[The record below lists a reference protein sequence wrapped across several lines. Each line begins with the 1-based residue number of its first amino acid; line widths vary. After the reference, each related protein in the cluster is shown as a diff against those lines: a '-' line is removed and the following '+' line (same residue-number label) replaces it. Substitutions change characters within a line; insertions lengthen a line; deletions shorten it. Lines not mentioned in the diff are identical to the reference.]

1 MALDYLDRM
10 FTGLVQAIGTV
21 RSAAAQADSVR
32 LEIDS
37 GGWSHRPALGDSIAV
52 SGCCLTVARIS
63 TDGGLLGFDCI
74 PESMRK
80 TALGRLGP
88 GSTVNL
94 EHAALPTTLL
104 GGHLVQGHVD
114 ATGEVLA
121 VVRDGEWRVRI
132 GVPAAF
138 APWLVEQGS
147 VAVDGVSLTLAAIS
161 PADAPRCW
169 FEVCLIP
176 VTRAKTTL
184 GGLAPGDAVNVEA
197 DCLAKMVARQ
207 LALAA
212 AATRR

>member
-1 MALDYLDRM
+1 M
-10 FTGLVQAIGTV
+10 FTGLVQAVGSV
-21 RSAAAQADSVR
+21 RSAVAGADTVR

-37 GGWSHRPALGDSIAV
+37 GGWGHRPALGDSIAV
-52 SGCCLTVARIS
+52 SGCCLTLARVS
-63 TDGGLLGFDCI
+63 PDGRQLGFDCI

-80 TALGRLGP
+80 TALGRLAA

-121 VVRDGEWRVRI
+121 VGRDGEWRVRI
-132 GVPAAF
+132 GVPASF

-147 VAVDGVSLTLAAIS
+147 IAVDGVSLTLASIS
-161 PADAPRCW
+161 PAGSPSCW

-176 VTRAKTTL
+176 VTLERTTL
-184 GGLAPGDAVNVEA
+184 GRLAPGDRVNVEA
-197 DCLAKMVARQ
+197 DCIAKMVARQ

-212 AATRR
+212 PRG

>member
-1 MALDYLDRM
+1 M

-21 RSAAAQADSVR
+21 RSAAAGADSVQ
-32 LEIDS
+32 LEIDP
-37 GGWSHRPALGDSIAV
+37 GGWSHRPDLGDSIAV

-63 TDGGLLGFDCI
+63 PEGRLGFDCI

-80 TALGRLGP
+80 TALGRLEP

-114 ATGEVLA
+114 ATGKVLSVTEA
-121 VVRDGEWRVRI
+121 GEWRVRV
-132 GVPAAF
+132 GVPDTF

-161 PADAPRCW
+161 PAGATRCW

-176 VTRAKTTL
+176 VTLAKTTL
-184 GGLAPGDAVNVEA
+184 GRLRPGDAVNVEA

-212 AATRR
+212 TRR

>member
-1 MALDYLDRM
+1 M

-21 RSAAAQADSVR
+21 RSVAGSADRSAAAGLGTVR
-32 LEIDS
+32 LEIDT
-37 GGWSHRPALGDSIAV
+37 GGWGHQPAPGDSIAV
-52 SGCCLTVARIS
+52 SGCCLTVAAIG
-63 TDGGLLGFDCI
+63 DGGRTLGFDCI

-80 TALGRLGP
+80 TALGRLAA

-114 ATGEVLA
+114 ATGEVVA
-121 VVRDGEWRVRI
+121 IDRDGEWRVRVS
-132 GVPAAF
+132 VPASF

-147 VAVDGVSLTLAAIS
+147 VAVDGVSLTLASIS
-161 PADAPRCW
+161 PAGASTCW

-176 VTRAKTTL
+176 VTLEKTTL
-184 GGLAPGDAVNVEA
+184 GRLATGDRVNVEA

-207 LALAA
+207 LAVLD
-212 AATRR
+212 RR

>member
-1 MALDYLDRM
+1 M
-10 FTGLVQAIGTV
+10 FTGLVQAVGSV
-21 RSAAAQADSVR
+21 RSAVAGTDTVR
-32 LEIDS
+32 LEIDA
-37 GGWSHRPALGDSIAV
+37 GGWGHRPALGDSISV
-52 SGCCLTVARIS
+52 SGCCLTLARVS
-63 TDGGLLGFDCI
+63 QDARLLGFDCI

-80 TALGRLGP
+80 TALGRLAT

-121 VVRDGEWRVRI
+121 VGRDGEWRVRI
-132 GVPAAF
+132 GVPASF

-147 VAVDGVSLTLAAIS
+147 IAVDGVSLTLAAIS
-161 PADAPRCW
+161 PAGAPRCW

-176 VTRAKTTL
+176 VTLERTTL
-184 GGLAPGDAVNVEA
+184 GRLVPGDVVNVEA
-197 DCLAKMVARQ
+197 DCIAKMVARQ

-212 AATRR
+212 PRG